1 MGLFTDSR
9 VLRAVAVLGLVLA
22 LYKLFRKWRNRRLVR
37 ERVLGKVVLVTGA
50 SSGLGEG
57 TVILITQ
64 IIVMDARA
72 LAAHVQRWQGPTTVW
87 ERE

>member
-22 LYKLFRKWRNRRLVR
+22 LYKLFRKWQNRRLVR
-37 ERVLGKVVLVTGA
+37 ERVLGKVILITGA

-57 TVILITQ
+57 ASCQCINN
-64 IIVMDARA
+64 
-72 LAAHVQRWQGPTTVW
+72 
-87 ERE
+87 